1 MMQTLIV
8 HGRQPALGRA
18 ELEILY
24 GADVL
29 EPVGNDATL
38 INLDPTSIDF
48 MRLGGMVKFC
58 KVLTFLETTNWN
70 EIEKFLVNE
79 TPNHFQYLES
89 GKLKIGLS
97 VYGLDTNPRRMH
109 ATALKLKKAG
119 KEVGRSIRII
129 PNEKLDL
136 NSAQVLYNKL
146 TQKLGWELVF
156 VKHGHK
162 TIVAQSIA
170 VQDIDRYAARDQ
182 ERPYRDARVGML
194 PPKLAQI
201 IINLAVGGSDDP
213 KDPLCLPNGQGEP
226 KDLTVIDPFCGTGVI
241 LQEATLMNYR
251 AYGTDLEP
259 RMVEY
264 SEKNLNWLKNKY
276 EDWQIQFN
284 VEQADATSHTWERSL
299 TSKSVIACETYLG
312 RALTSL
318 PDQETLAKI
327 INDCD
332 TIHKK
337 FLKNVAR
344 QTKPGFRMCLA
355 VPTWHTKNGFRH
367 LRTLDSLEKM
377 GYNRVK
383 FKFSSNND
391 LIYHRPGQTVARE
404 LVVLERL

>member
-1 MMQTLIV
+1 MKTLIV
-8 HGRQPALGRA
+8 HGRQPELGRA
-18 ELEILY
+18 ELEALY
-24 GADVL
+24 GSTDLTAAG
-29 EPVGNDATL
+29 ENATL
-38 INLDPTSIDF
+38 LDIDPTKIDF

-58 KVLTFLETTNWN
+58 KVLTLLDTTNWN

-79 TPNHFQYLES
+79 TPKHFQYLEP
-89 GKLKIGLS
+89 GKLKIGFS
-97 VYGLDTNPRRMH
+97 VYGLETNPRRMH

-119 KEVGRSIRII
+119 KTLGRSIRII
-129 PNEKLDL
+129 PNEHLDL

-156 VKHGHK
+156 VRHGNK

-170 VQDIDRYAARDQ
+170 VQDIDKYAARDQ
-182 ERPYRDARVGML
+182 ERPWRDARVGML

-201 IINLAVGGSDDP
+201 IINLAVGGSEGS
-213 KDPLCLPNGQGEP
+213 KDPVCLPNGQGET
-226 KDLTVIDPFCGTGVI
+226 KDLTIIDPFCGTGVI

-251 AYGTDLEP
+251 AYGSDLEP

-264 SEKNLNWLKNKY
+264 AEKNLNWLKDKY
-276 EDWQIQFN
+276 SDWQIQFG
-284 VEQADATSHTWERSL
+284 VEQADATTHVWGADV
-299 TSKSVIACETYLG
+299 TSKAVIACETYLG

-318 PDQETLAKI
+318 PDQGTLAKI

-337 FLKNVAR
+337 FLQNIAR
-344 QTKPGFRMCLA
+344 QTKPGFRLCIA
-355 VPTWHTKNGFRH
+355 VPSWKTSSGFKH
-367 LRTLDSLEKM
+367 LKTLDSLEKM

-391 LIYHRPGQTVARE
+391 LIYYRQGQTVARE

>member
-1 MMQTLIV
+1 MQKTLII
-8 HGRQPALGRA
+8 HGRQPELGRA
-18 ELEILY
+18 ELESLY
-24 GADVL
+24 RAEVL
-29 EPVGNDATL
+29 EAAGNHATL
-38 INLDPTSIDF
+38 VDLDPTSIDF

-58 KVLTFLETTNWN
+58 KVLTVLDSTNWN
-70 EIEKFLVNE
+70 EIEKFLTNE
-79 TPNHFQYLES
+79 TPKHFQHLEP
-89 GKLKIGLS
+89 GKLKIGFS
-97 VYGLDTNPRRMH
+97 VYGLETNPRRMH

-119 KEVGRSIRII
+119 KEAGRSIRII

-156 VKHGHK
+156 VKYGQK

-182 ERPYRDARVGML
+182 QRPYRDARVGML

-201 IINLAVGGSDDP
+201 IINLAVGNSDSSKAP
-213 KDPLCLPNGQGEP
+213 VCLPNGQGEA
-226 KDLTVIDPFCGTGVI
+226 KDLTIIDPFCGTGVI
-241 LQEATLMNYR
+241 LQEATLMNYK
-251 AYGTDLEP
+251 AYGSDLEP

-264 SEKNLNWLKNKY
+264 ADKNLTWLKSQY
-276 EDWQIQFN
+276 YDWQVQFG
-284 VEQADATSHTWERSL
+284 VEQADATNHIWDKNLLLE
-299 TSKSVIACETYLG
+299 SVIACETYLG

-318 PDQETLAKI
+318 PDQQTLTKI

-337 FLKNVAR
+337 FLQNIAH
-344 QTKPGFRMCLA
+344 QTKPGFRICLA
-355 VPTWHTKNGFRH
+355 VPSWNTKNGFKH
-367 LRTLDSLEKM
+367 LKTLDSLEKM

-383 FKFSSNND
+383 FKFSLNND

-404 LVVLERL
+404 LVVLERS